1 MRLARTRKELAA
13 ARADLDGRVAL
24 VPTMGNLHAGH
35 LALVD
40 AAREHA
46 DHVVASVFVN
56 PLQFG
61 PNEDFDRYP
70 RTPDKDRAA
79 LAEAGVDLLFTPGV
93 NEMYPDGAEAARR
106 VEVPPELGGILD
118 GTARPGHFDGV
129 ATVVRLLFDLVKPD
143 VAVFGEKDF
152 QQLLVIR
159 WLVHNFRLPIE
170 IVGLPTV
177 REPDGLAL
185 SSRNQYLTAE
195 ERARAPVIFTALTA
209 IAGAIREGHHDWNHL
224 ETRGL
229 NALTSAGLEPDYF
242 EIRNADDF
250 SAPDADAPLVILT
263 AARLGKTR
271 LIDNLRV

>member
-35 LALVD
+35 LALID

-46 DHVVASVFVN
+46 DRVVASVFVN

-61 PNEDFDRYP
+61 AGEDFDRYP
-70 RTPDKDRAA
+70 RTPDDDRVA
-79 LAEAGVDLLFTPGV
+79 LAEAGVDLLFTPSTA
-93 NEMYPDGAEAARR
+93 EMYPDGLDAARR
-106 VEVPPELGGILD
+106 IEVPSALGDVLD
-118 GTARPGHFDGV
+118 GASRPGHFDGV
-129 ATVVRLLFDLVKPD
+129 ATVVRALFDLVKPD

-177 REPDGLAL
+177 REPDGLAM
-185 SSRNQYLTAE
+185 SSRNRYLSAD
-195 ERARAPVIFTALTA
+195 ERVRAPEIFTALTA
-209 IAGAIREGHHDWNHL
+209 TADAIREGHHDWARL
-224 ETRGL
+224 EARGRT
-229 NALTSAGLEPDYF
+229 ALADAGLEPDYF
-242 EIRNADDF
+242 EVRNAADL
-250 SAPDADAPLVILT
+250 SPPTVDAPLVILT
-263 AARLGKTR
+263 AARLENTR

>member
-1 MRLARTRKELAA
+1 MRLARTRHELAA

-70 RTPDKDRAA
+70 RTPDEDRTA
-79 LAEAGVDLLFTPGV
+79 LAQAGVDLLFTPSTA
-93 NEMYPDGAEAARR
+93 EMYPDGLEAARR
-106 VEVPPELGGILD
+106 IEVPPALGGVLD
-118 GTARPGHFDGV
+118 GEARPGHFDGV
-129 ATVVRLLFDLVKPD
+129 ATVVRILFDLVRPD

-177 REPDGLAL
+177 RESDGLAL
-185 SSRNQYLTAE
+185 SSRNQYLTADQ
-195 ERARAPVIFTALTA
+195 RARAPAIFTALTA
-209 IAGAIREGHHDWNHL
+209 IAGAVREGHDDWNHL

-229 NALTSAGLEPDYF
+229 NALTGAGLAPDYF
-242 EIRNADDF
+242 EIRKAGDL
-250 SAPDADAPLVILT
+250 SAPDANASLVILA
-263 AARLGKTR
+263 AARVGNTR

>member
-1 MRLARTRKELAA
+1 MRLARTRHELAA

-40 AAREHA
+40 TAREHA

-61 PNEDFDRYP
+61 PAEDFERYP
-70 RTPDKDRAA
+70 RTPDDDRAA
-79 LAEAGVDLLFTPGV
+79 FAEAGVDLLFTPSTS
-93 NEMYPDGAEAARR
+93 EMYPDGPDAARR
-106 VEVPPELGGILD
+106 IEVPSALGGILE
-118 GTARPGHFDGV
+118 GAVRPGHFDGV
-129 ATVVRLLFDLVKPD
+129 ATVVRVLFDLVKPD
-143 VAVFGEKDF
+143 VAVFGDKDF

-170 IVGLPTV
+170 IIGLPTV

-185 SSRNQYLTAE
+185 SSRNQYLSADE
-195 ERARAPVIFTALTA
+195 RERAPAIVTALTMVA
-209 IAGAIREGHHDWNHL
+209 DAIREGHHDWAQL
-224 ETRGL
+224 ESRGL
-229 NALTSAGLEPDYF
+229 DALTDAGLVPDYF
-242 EIRNADDF
+242 RIRDAEDL
-250 SAPDADAPLVILT
+250 SAPTPDASLVILT

>member
-13 ARADLDGRVAL
+13 ARADLDGRIAL

-40 AAREHA
+40 AAHAHA

-61 PNEDFDRYP
+61 PSEDFDRYP
-70 RTPDKDRAA
+70 RTPDEDRAA
-79 LAEAGVDLLFTPGV
+79 LAEAGVDLLFTPRV
-93 NEMYPDGAEAARR
+93 DEMYPDGAEAARR
-106 VEVPPELGGILD
+106 IEVPRALGGILD
-118 GTARPGHFDGV
+118 GAARPGHFDGV

-143 VAVFGEKDF
+143 IALFGEKDF

-185 SSRNQYLTAE
+185 SSRNQYLSAD
-195 ERARAPVIFTALTA
+195 ERARAPAIFTALTA
-209 IAGAIREGHHDWNHL
+209 VAGAIREGHHDWAHL

-229 NALTSAGLEPDYF
+229 NALTGAGFTPDYF
-242 EIRNADDF
+242 EIRNADDL
-250 SAPDADAPLVILT
+250 SEPAPDAPLVILT
-263 AARLGKTR
+263 AARLGGTR

>member
-1 MRLARTRKELAA
+1 MRLARTRTELAA

-35 LALVD
+35 RALIDV
-40 AAREHA
+40 AREHA

-61 PNEDFDRYP
+61 PAEDFDRYP
-70 RTPDKDRAA
+70 RTPDEDCAA
-79 LAEAGVDLLFTPGV
+79 LAEAGVDLLFTPSTS
-93 NEMYPDGAEAARR
+93 EMYPDGLDAARR
-106 VEVPPELGGILD
+106 IDVPPSLGAILD
-118 GTARPGHFDGV
+118 GVARPGHFDGV
-129 ATVVRLLFDLVKPD
+129 ATVVRVLFELAKPD

-152 QQLLVIR
+152 QQLQVIR

-170 IVGLPTV
+170 IIGLPTV

-185 SSRNQYLTAE
+185 SSRNQYLSVD
-195 ERARAPVIFTALTA
+195 ERKHAPAIFAALTA
-209 IAGAIREGHHDWNHL
+209 IAGAVREGHHDWSNL
-224 ETRGL
+224 EARGRS
-229 NALTSAGLEPDYF
+229 ALADAGLAPDYF
-242 EIRNADDF
+242 EIRNADDL
-250 SAPDADAPLVILT
+250 SPPTPDAPLVILA